1 MTGILALLLTGSLLF
16 SLLYFPRLLKTDLWH
31 SVSPPPSFAPRPKTH
46 SSHFQTT
53 AAPSTPRLN
62 IYSTTAET
70 TVFFFFVPP
79 LISFSVNLGRVY
91 TWAFVPGRFHMKTLV
106 FITQINPPSVR
117 NSPFKEVNIQPNE
130 MCNRALKL
138 TLTNVNKITLKKKD
152 EKGQKNKY
160 KLRQKTL

>member
-31 SVSPPPSFAPRPKTH
+31 SVSPPPSFAP
-46 SSHFQTT
+46 
-53 AAPSTPRLN
+53 PSTKHTHPTSKLQLLLLLLDLIFTVPLQKLLCFFCSSSDFFLGESRPC
-62 IYSTTAET
+62 IY
-70 TVFFFFVPP
+70 V
-79 LISFSVNLGRVY
+79 SVCTRTFPYENLGVY
-91 TWAFVPGRFHMKTLV
+91 NS
-106 FITQINPPSVR
+106 NPPSVR
-117 NSPFKEVNIQPNE
+117 NSPFKEVNIQRNE

>member
-1 MTGILALLLTGSLLF
+1 
-16 SLLYFPRLLKTDLWH
+16 
-31 SVSPPPSFAPRPKTH
+31 
-46 SSHFQTT
+46 
-53 AAPSTPRLN
+53 
-62 IYSTTAET
+62 
-70 TVFFFFVPP
+70 
-79 LISFSVNLGRVY
+79 
-91 TWAFVPGRFHMKTLV
+91 MKTLV

-138 TLTNVNKITLKKKD
+138 TLTNVNKITLKKKKD